1 MSPSDTIE
9 RVEVYPLNVALKAPF
24 TIASARIDAV
34 RNVAIAVHLSGGC
47 AGWGEIPTLP
57 PVTHEDQ
64 QTALN
69 AAHREV
75 GHLTGRRVR
84 EWRRLAAEMAERIPR
99 LGSVRAGFEMGI
111 LDALARSSGLSL
123 GTWFGGASWNL
134 VTDITIPI
142 CPNEQA
148 ERLVREYRQLGFDV
162 IKVKVGC
169 DIGEDI
175 ARLTAIR
182 RGHPDCRLVLDANGG
197 YSADDAL
204 SVLVEL
210 RRAGVQPALLEQ
222 PVAREDWDGLGP
234 SGSRRWRAGGGG

>member
-84 EWRRLAAEMAERIPR
+84 EWRRLAAEMAE
-99 LGSVRAGFEMGI
+99 
-111 LDALARSSGLSL
+111 
-123 GTWFGGASWNL
+123 
-134 VTDITIPI
+134 
-142 CPNEQA
+142 
-148 ERLVREYRQLGFDV
+148 
-162 IKVKVGC
+162 
-169 DIGEDI
+169 
-175 ARLTAIR
+175 
-182 RGHPDCRLVLDANGG
+182 
-197 YSADDAL
+197 
-204 SVLVEL
+204 
-210 RRAGVQPALLEQ
+210 
-222 PVAREDWDGLGP
+222 
-234 SGSRRWRAGGGG
+234 